1 MQGLCGNFNDDQ
13 SDDFLTP
20 SGGLPEARSSIF
32 AESWK
37 VQEFC
42 PHPQDLEDLCEI
54 HPHRKSWSQQKC
66 GILKSDVFAACH
78 SEVPLV
84 PYYER

>member
-1 MQGLCGNFNDDQ
+1 MCGNFNNDQ

-20 SGGLPEARSSIF
+20 SGGLPEARSSVF

-42 PHPQDLEDLCEI
+42 PQPDISEDACEI
-54 HPHRKSWSQQKC
+54 HPDRKSWAQKRC
-66 GILKSDVFAACH
+66 GILKSEAFTACH
-78 SEVPLV
+78 SEVAME